1 MVLGRF
7 REVGNGRPV
16 PFFLGTNGKVF
27 ISIMSPCVC
36 QQLHRRHK
44 HTLIWRTWTWTRPT
58 WGAFSS
64 YTLTLRWH
72 EAYWKAKARQRA
84 RRQTREISQ
93 WNQKENCRERESE
106 REKWTLLSQKNSH
119 VGESGGWGD
128 TVRMQFARGQSS
140 KDNHESQTSVY
151 DCQLVV
157 HACN

>member
-106 REKWTLLSQKNSH
+106 RERNEHSCHKRIVMWERVEAEAIQYECNSL
-119 VGESGGWGD
+119 ED
-128 TVRMQFARGQSS
+128 RAARTTM
-140 KDNHESQTSVY
+140 NHRR
-151 DCQLVV
+151 
-157 HACN
+157 ACTTAN